1 MLNSLLVIDTTI
13 KDNIKYVHYQPTIV
27 DKVAVL
33 AGGSGSRLGGIDKGL
48 MKIRGLTLIERLMG
62 TLKGFDT
69 VIVCR
74 DEKEQEYYTKYAKV
88 IEDDFE
94 GVGPLAGIHAALKHF
109 KEPILVVG
117 VDMPFVRRE
126 VFEHLMREFS
136 REDSSEALIPVWE
149 DGKTEP
155 LLACYNYKIIDRI
168 ERNLKRGDKKIL
180 NALDMDRV
188 NLYPVERLKDYDEY
202 LISFANINTP
212 EDIEKVEEICSQIDL
227 GERLPT

>member
-1 MLNSLLVIDTTI
+1 M
-13 KDNIKYVHYQPTIV
+13 
-27 DKVAVL
+27 AVL

-48 MKIRGLTLIERLMG
+48 VKIRGLTLIERLMS

-74 DEKEQEYYTKYAKV
+74 DKKEQEYYARYAKV
-88 IEDDFE
+88 IEDEFE
-94 GVGPLAGIHAALKHF
+94 RAGPLGGIHAALKHF
-109 KEPILVVG
+109 KEATLIVG
-117 VDMPFVRRE
+117 VDMPLVRRE
-126 VFEHLMREFS
+126 VVEHLMAEFH
-136 REDSSEALIPVWE
+136 EGSSEALIPVWE

-155 LLACYNYKIIDRI
+155 LLACYSYNIMDRI

-180 NALDMDRV
+180 NALHLDRV

-202 LISFANINTP
+202 LISFVNINTP
-212 EDIEKVEEICSQIDL
+212 EDVKKVEEICSQIDL